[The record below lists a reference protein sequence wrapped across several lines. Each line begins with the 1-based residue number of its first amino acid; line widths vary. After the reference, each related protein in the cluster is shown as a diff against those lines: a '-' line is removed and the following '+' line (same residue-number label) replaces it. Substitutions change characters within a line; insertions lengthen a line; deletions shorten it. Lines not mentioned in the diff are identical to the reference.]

1 MSRLGLEVGR
11 DGGSVTVPGR
21 LVPLGT
27 PTVIPAGSASRAE
40 QIQVPHP
47 PPDPPGRGEL
57 VPRSYSSM
65 PQFLFA
71 HKGVT
76 AQWGLQP
83 RNPSLHTS
91 ATVPAPASTQSSA
104 CGGDRE
110 EGKAFGSGRD
120 VSHPRRLWKAR
131 PCCIWDLFICRGA
144 FLWRDNAERLSVNCR
159 AEQECPGLHHPCKG
173 SLPAGSSPTS
183 HHCRSLSLYPMVGW
197 SWGGC

>member
-21 LVPLGT
+21 LIPLGT

-104 CGGDRE
+104 CGGL
-110 EGKAFGSGRD
+110 GKKERHLEVAETCPTHAGSGKPGPAA
-120 VSHPRRLWKAR
+120 SGI
-131 PCCIWDLFICRGA
+131 CLFA
-144 FLWRDNAERLSVNCR
+144 VELSFG
-159 AEQECPGLHHPCKG
+159 EIMLKG
-173 SLPAGSSPTS
+173 YL
-183 HHCRSLSLYPMVGW
+183 
-197 SWGGC
+197 